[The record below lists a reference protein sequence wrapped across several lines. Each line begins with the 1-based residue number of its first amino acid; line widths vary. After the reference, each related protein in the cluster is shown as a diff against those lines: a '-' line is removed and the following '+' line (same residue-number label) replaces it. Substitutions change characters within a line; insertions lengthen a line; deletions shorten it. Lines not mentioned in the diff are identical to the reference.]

1 MSHLLLAL
9 LATSLA
15 QTQQPGCTESFARC
29 SGDPLCVPY
38 SREACQS
45 AASDQSLLW
54 GGGGYPAVGNYGV
67 EGCYVYTR
75 EGSDY
80 YNMVFYGIM
89 DDGTDVQNVQELG
102 SVDEGKVRV
111 PGHDYV
117 TVSRRLGDALHG
129 AQTVFAVVQDTARNS
144 LVVRN
149 PSPAAVVIHV
159 IRSDGSVCV
168 PYSREACQSAASDQS
183 LLWGGGGYPAVGN
196 YGVEGCYVY
205 TREGSD
211 YYNMVFYGIMDDG
224 TDVQNVQE
232 LGSVDEGKVRVPGH
246 DCATA
251 TSGTWHI
258 CQVRVTLPP
267 TVAPA

>member
-1 MSHLLLAL
+1 MAYLSSAGDAATNSCPGSRFRHIRQLGDVTVSRRLGDALHGAQTVFAVVQDTAFAIVINAVRIVTRCARTSSNAVPRVMHCARVRMSHLLLAL

-111 PGHDYV
+111 PGHD
-117 TVSRRLGDALHG
+117 
-129 AQTVFAVVQDTARNS
+129 
-144 LVVRN
+144 
-149 PSPAAVVIHV
+149 
-159 IRSDGSVCV
+159 
-168 PYSREACQSAASDQS
+168 
-183 LLWGGGGYPAVGN
+183 
-196 YGVEGCYVY
+196 
-205 TREGSD
+205 
-211 YYNMVFYGIMDDG
+211 
-224 TDVQNVQE
+224 
-232 LGSVDEGKVRVPGH
+232 
-246 DCATA
+246 CATA